1 MASLT
6 EKFKQIGEGKAK
18 LGFDPLANDVARL
31 TTLRIE
37 DIEPDPSQPRKDIG
51 DIEGLQASIV
61 QHGIL
66 QPLIVSPLDA
76 NRYRLVAGERRFRAA
91 QAAGLKSVPA
101 LVRTVEDHRRIQVQL
116 VENMHRKDLNAFE
129 EAEGYQRLG
138 QEFSMTQ
145 EQIAQEVGKSRT
157 HVTQTLSLMR
167 IPVELRQECQ
177 TSDIPLS
184 RDTLYLLAKQDS
196 QERMR
201 ELLAAAKNGL
211 GKEEQRERARKGA
224 PRTSSGS
231 KPKKVFSTAQEAS
244 VIVQSNIDD
253 LSTERVIAALE
264 EALRQAREQEE

>member
-37 DIEPDPSQPRKDIG
+37 DIEPDPNQPRKDIG
-51 DIEGLQASIV
+51 DITGLQASIV
-61 QHGIL
+61 QHGVL
-66 QPLIVSPLDA
+66 QPLIVSPLDSS
-76 NRYRLVAGERRFRAA
+76 RYRLIAGERRFQAA
-91 QAAGLKSVPA
+91 KAAGLKSVPA

-129 EAEGYQRLG
+129 EAEGYDRLG
-138 QEFSMTQ
+138 HEFSLTH
-145 EQIAQEVGKSRT
+145 EQIAEEVGKSRT

-167 IPVELRQECQ
+167 IPETIRRACQ
-177 TSDIPLS
+177 SSDKPIS
-184 RDTLYLLAKQDS
+184 RDALYLIAKQES
-196 QERMR
+196 PEEMQRVFQESR
-201 ELLAAAKNGL
+201 ELSF
-211 GKEEQRERARKGA
+211 EERRQNARKGQ
-224 PRTSSGS
+224 PRSSTGS

-253 LSTERVIAALE
+253 LSAERVIAALE
-264 EALRQAREQEE
+264 EALRQAREQED

>member
-18 LGFDPLANDVARL
+18 LGFDPLANDVSRL

-37 DIEPDPSQPRKDIG
+37 DVEPDPSQPRKDIG

-76 NRYRLVAGERRFRAA
+76 NRYRLIAGERRFRAA
-91 QAAGLKSVPA
+91 KAAGLKTVPA

-129 EAEGYQRLG
+129 EAEGYDRLG
-138 QEFSMTQ
+138 HEFSLTH
-145 EQIAQEVGKSRT
+145 EQIAQQVGKSRT
-157 HVTQTLSLMR
+157 HVTQTLSLLR
-167 IPVELRQECQ
+167 IPETLRRACQ
-177 TSDIPLS
+177 SSDRPVS
-184 RDTLYLLAKQDS
+184 RDALYLIAKQES
-196 QERMR
+196 PEGMQRVFEESRGLSFEERR
-201 ELLAAAKNGL
+201 
-211 GKEEQRERARKGA
+211 QSARKGQ
-224 PRTSSGS
+224 PRSSTGA
-231 KPKKVFSTAQEAS
+231 KPKKVFSTAQEAV

-253 LSTERVIAALE
+253 LSTGRIIAALE
-264 EALRQAREQEE
+264 EALRQAKDPRE